1 MIWVGGDFKG
11 FLSSVRVQPPA
22 QDSTSPEFRA
32 GCTGKQFHGTVKE
45 LAAPSDSV
53 TNITEKAGSASFWG
67 GRRNGHFCS
76 SFYSMA
82 SLLVH
87 SPKAAFCFPQ
97 QLCAPKPASVRK
109 DCRGGKDNKES
120 PECIQP

>member
-22 QDSTSPEFRA
+22 QDSTNPEFRA
-32 GCTGKQFHGTVKE
+32 GCAGKQCHGTVKK
-45 LAAPSDSV
+45 LAALSV
-53 TNITEKAGSASFWG
+53 TNITEKTSFWG
-67 GRRNGHFCS
+67 GKRNGHFCS

-87 SPKAAFCFPQ
+87 SPKATFCFPQ
-97 QLCAPKPASVRK
+97 QLCAPKPASVTK
-109 DCRGGKDNKES
+109 DCRGGKDNQEN
-120 PECIQP
+120 PEGIQP